1 MEKIVKI
8 LTAGEG
14 GVGKTTFLNRY
25 INNNFVSNFTMTRG
39 IQFFGKTMKLKG
51 SIYNLVL
58 WDFAGQYC
66 YRHLLSNLVK
76 GASGAFFLFD
86 LTRISS
92 IDRIEEWMHLFTER
106 EDKPVLLVGTKG
118 DLVNAEEEA
127 KYNFFT
133 DEIKKR
139 FSNCIGYVK
148 TSSKTGHN
156 IELAFNTL
164 LKKVFENK
172 KYTPFI

>member
-25 INNNFVSNFTMTRG
+25 INNNFVNNFTMTRG
-39 IQFFGKTMKLKG
+39 IQFFGKTMKSNG

-76 GASGAFFLFD
+76 GSSGAFFLFD

-106 EDKPVLLVGTKG
+106 ENKPVLLVGTKC
-118 DLVNAEEEA
+118 DLITPEEES
-127 KYNFFT
+127 KYTYFT
-133 DEIKKR
+133 NEIKKR
-139 FSNCIGYVK
+139 FRNCIGYIK
-148 TSSKTGHN
+148 TSSKTGVN
-156 IELAFNTL
+156 IDLAFNTL
-164 LKKVFENK
+164 LNK
-172 KYTPFI
+172 IFTKNNILL

>member
-25 INNNFVSNFTMTRG
+25 INNNFVNNFEMTRG
-39 IQFFGKTMKLKG
+39 IQFFGKTMKLNG
-51 SIYNLVL
+51 SRYNLVL

-86 LTRISS
+86 MTRISS
-92 IDRIEEWMHLFTER
+92 IDRIEEWIQLFTER
-106 EDKPVLLVGTKG
+106 ENKPVLLVGTKS
-118 DLVNAEEEA
+118 DLITSEEES
-127 KYNFFT
+127 KYAYFT
-133 DEIKKR
+133 SEVRQR
-139 FSNCIGYVK
+139 FRNCIGYIK
-148 TSSKTGHN
+148 TSSKTGDN
-156 IELAFNTL
+156 INLAFDTL
-164 LKKVFENK
+164 LDKI
-172 KYTPFI
+172 FIKNNLKH

>member
-25 INNNFVSNFTMTRG
+25 INNNFVDNFEMTRG
-39 IQFFGKTMKLKG
+39 IQFFGKTLKRNG
-51 SIYNLVL
+51 AMYNLVL

-76 GASGAFFLFD
+76 GASGAFFMFD
-86 LTRISS
+86 MTRLSS
-92 IDRIEEWMHLFTER
+92 IERIEEWMELFTNR
-106 EDKPVLLVGTKG
+106 ENKPVLLVGTKY
-118 DLVNAEEEA
+118 DLIS
-127 KYNFFT
+127 T
-133 DEIKKR
+133 DEQSKYHYFAETIKKK
-139 FSNCIGYVK
+139 FSNCIGYIP

-156 IELAFNTL
+156 INTAFETL
-164 LKKVFENK
+164 LNEVFNDQK
-172 KYTPFI
+172 NTQFL